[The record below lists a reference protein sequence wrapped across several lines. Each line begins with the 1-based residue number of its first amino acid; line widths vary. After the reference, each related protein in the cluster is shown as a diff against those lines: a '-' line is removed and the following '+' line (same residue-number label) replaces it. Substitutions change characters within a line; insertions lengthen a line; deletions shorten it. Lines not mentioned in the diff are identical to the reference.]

1 MNVYRMKDSASMP
14 AYATEGSAAFD
25 LTACVEHGQRIT
37 AYNSWNKQVQIAVK
51 GVGGVQNAFQ
61 LPPGMR
67 VLVPTGLIFDIPEGH
82 VMKMY
87 IRSGTALKKGLT
99 LTNGV
104 GIIDS
109 DYTDEV
115 FMMLSNITDSLAI
128 VEHGDRLVQCTIEKS
143 LRSQSKLKLTESN
156 EKPEKK
162 LDRDGGF
169 GSTG

>member
-1 MNVYRMKDSASMP
+1 MKVYRMKDGASLP
-14 AYATEGSAAFD
+14 AYATQGSAAFD

-37 AYNSWNKQVQIAVK
+37 AYNSWNKKVEIAVK
-51 GVGGVQNAFQ
+51 GVGTARNAFQ
-61 LPPGMR
+61 LAPGMR
-67 VLVPTGLIFDIPEGH
+67 ALVPTGLIFDIPDGH
-82 VMKMY
+82 VMKMF
-87 IRSGTALKKGLT
+87 IRSGTALKRGLT
-99 LTNGV
+99 LTNSV

-115 FMMLSNITDSLAI
+115 FMMLSNITDSLAVI
-128 VEHGDRLVQCTIEKS
+128 EHGDRLVQCMIEKT
-143 LRSQSKLKLTESN
+143 LRSQPKLKIVETE

>member
-14 AYATEGSAAFD
+14 AYATKGSAAFD
-25 LTACVEHGQRIT
+25 LTACIEHGERIV
-37 AYNSWNKQVQIAVK
+37 AYNSWNKQIQIAVK
-51 GVGGVQNAFQ
+51 GVGGIRNAFQ
-61 LPPGMR
+61 LPPGVR

-82 VMKMY
+82 VMKMF
-87 IRSGTALKKGLT
+87 IRSGTALKRGLT

-109 DYTDEV
+109 DYTDQV
-115 FMMLSNITDSLAI
+115 FMMLTNITDSLATI
-128 VEHGDRLVQCTIEKS
+128 EHGDRLVQCMIEKS
-143 LRSQSKLKLTESN
+143 LRSQSKLKLVESIDQ
-156 EKPEKK
+156 PEKK